1 MSALTPA
8 LTPAP
13 YHPRRPSPP
22 DGLAARTGGLPLG
35 EGKQKLLEVCNLHL
49 EFRTSR
55 GVHQALMG
63 VSFEVQKGEI
73 FGLVG
78 ETGCGKT
85 VTGLSILRLLPRSAR
100 IPRGQVIFEG
110 NDLLALSK
118 KEMEEV
124 RGGKIAMIFQDPSS
138 SLNPVFTIGS
148 QIERVVR
155 QHLPMNAVEARKH
168 ALEMLEA
175 VGLPDVE
182 RILASY
188 PHQLSGG
195 MQQRVMIAMALSCRP
210 QLLIADEPTTALD
223 VTIQAQILRL
233 LRDLQQK
240 MDFSVILITHNLG
253 IVAQT
258 CDRLAV
264 LYAGSVAESG
274 TTRDIFNNPQHPYT
288 RGLMNAIPKPG
299 SRGKKM
305 SAILGTVPSDPGQMV
320 GCAFAPRCEFAY
332 KRCTV
337 ESPQLF
343 DVEEDHKSACFLV
356 VDR

>member
-1 MSALTPA
+1 MMVTLVPERSVAQSKGA
-8 LTPAP
+8 
-13 YHPRRPSPP
+13 
-22 DGLAARTGGLPLG
+22 
-35 EGKQKLLEVCNLHL
+35 LLEVHNLHL

-63 VSFEVQKGEI
+63 VSFEVHKGEI

-100 IPRGQVIFEG
+100 IPQGQVLFEG
-110 NDLLALSK
+110 EDLLKLQK
-118 KEMEEV
+118 HEMEEV
-124 RGGKIAMIFQDPSS
+124 RGGEIAMIFQDPSS

-148 QIERVVR
+148 QIVRVVR
-155 QHLPMNAVEARKH
+155 QHLPMTSAGARQH
-168 ALEMLEA
+168 AADMLEA
-175 VGLPDVE
+175 VGLPDVK
-182 RILASY
+182 RILTSY

-210 QLLIADEPTTALD
+210 RLLIADEPTTALD

-233 LRDLQQK
+233 LRDLQK
-240 MDFSVILITHNLG
+240 RMDFSVILITHNLG
-253 IVAQT
+253 VVAQT

-274 TTRDIFNNPQHPYT
+274 FTRDIFNDPQHPYT
-288 RGLMNAIPKPG
+288 RGLMNAIPRPG
-299 SRGKKM
+299 SRGQKM
-305 SAILGTVPSDPGQMV
+305 AAIRGTVPSNPGEVV
-320 GCAFAPRCEFAY
+320 GCAFAPRCEFAFE
-332 KRCTV
+332 RCTR
-337 ESPQLF
+337 ETPGLF

>member
-1 MSALTPA
+1 MKT
-8 LTPAP
+8 
-13 YHPRRPSPP
+13 
-22 DGLAARTGGLPLG
+22 
-35 EGKQKLLEVCNLHL
+35 LLEIRDLHL

-55 GVHQALMG
+55 GLHQALIG
-63 VSFEVQKGEI
+63 VSFDVQNGEI

-85 VTGLSILRLLPRSAR
+85 VTGLSILRLLPRSAK
-100 IPRGQVIFEG
+100 ISKGQVFFDG
-110 NDLLALSK
+110 DDLLQLSK
-118 KEMEEV
+118 KEMVDV

-138 SLNPVFTIGS
+138 SLNPVFTISS

-155 QHLPMNAVEARKH
+155 QHLSMNTADARQH
-168 ALEMLEA
+168 AATMLEA
-175 VGLPDVE
+175 VGLPDVN

-210 QLLIADEPTTALD
+210 RLLIADEPTTALD

-253 IVAQT
+253 VVAQT

-264 LYAGSVAESG
+264 LYAGRVAESG
-274 TTRDIFNNPQHPYT
+274 TVRDIFNNPQHPYT
-288 RGLMNAIPKPG
+288 RGLMNAIPRPG

-305 SAILGTVPSDPGQMV
+305 AAILGTVPSNPGSV
-320 GCAFAPRCEFAY
+320 IGCAFAPRCEFAFE
-332 KRCTV
+332 RCALDA
-337 ESPQLF
+337 PILF
-343 DVEEDHKSACFLV
+343 DVDASHKSACFLV
-356 VDR
+356 N